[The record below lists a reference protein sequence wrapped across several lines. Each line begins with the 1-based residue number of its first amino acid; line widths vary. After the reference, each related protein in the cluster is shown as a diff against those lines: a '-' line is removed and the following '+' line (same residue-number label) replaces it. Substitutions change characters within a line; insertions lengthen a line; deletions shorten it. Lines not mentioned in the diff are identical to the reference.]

1 MRRFLLLLF
10 ITCPLFAGSVIPILS
25 LKSGKIYHDAQVVS
39 NRPTIVTVRC
49 QEGLFQVKKS
59 DLPDE
64 LAKEYPVDMEAA
76 QREEQERAES
86 IQKSKA
92 AEHDRGEKA
101 KSEMEKRKAE
111 LDKKVVKDGCRIVTF
126 TSVGPGQVI
135 IEFRNESD
143 APLRIT
149 PTDVLCRA
157 TDGRVF
163 DGGWVV
169 ITKDGPVLNTEPYPL
184 PGNATA
190 RLATSFFQE
199 KGIDVSE
206 IYWKQQ

>member
-1 MRRFLLLLF
+1 MRRFLPLLF
-10 ITCPLFAGSVIPILS
+10 ITCPLFAGSIIPILS
-25 LKSGKIYHDAQVVS
+25 LKSGKVYHDAQVVAV
-39 NRPTIVTVRC
+39 RPTIVTVRC

-76 QREEQERAES
+76 QREEQARTES

-92 AEHDRGEKA
+92 AEHDREEKA

-111 LDKKVVKDGCRIVTF
+111 LDKKVVKDGCRIISF
-126 TSVGPGQVI
+126 SAVGPGQVI
-135 IEFRNESD
+135 IEFRNETE

-169 ITKDGPVLNTEPYPL
+169 MTKDGPVLNTDSYPL

-190 RLATSFFQE
+190 RLATSFFRE
-199 KGIDVSE
+199 KGIDVGE

>member
-39 NRPTIVTVRC
+39 NRPTVITVRC
-49 QEGLFQVKKS
+49 REGLFQVKKD

-64 LAKEYPVDMEAA
+64 LAIVYPVDQEAA
-76 QREEQERAES
+76 LREEKERTES
-86 IQKSKA
+86 IQRSKDAEREREEKA
-92 AEHDRGEKA
+92 AR
-101 KSEMEKRKAE
+101 EMQKRKAE
-111 LDKKVVKDGCRIVTF
+111 LDQKLVKDGCRIVSF
-126 TSVGPGQVI
+126 APVAPGRVI

-143 APLRIT
+143 APQRIS

-163 DGGWVV
+163 DGGWLVS
-169 ITKDGPVLNTEPYPL
+169 TKDGLVLNTEAYPL
-184 PGNATA
+184 PGNATV
-190 RLATSFFQE
+190 RLATSFFEE

-206 IYWKQQ
+206 IYWRQ

>member
-10 ITCPLFAGSVIPILS
+10 ITCPLFAGPVIPILS

-39 NRPTIVTVRC
+39 NRPTIITVRC
-49 QEGLFQVKKS
+49 REGLFQVKKD

-64 LAKEYPVDMEAA
+64 LAIVYPVDKEAA
-76 QREEQERAES
+76 LREETERTES
-86 IQKSKA
+86 IQRSKA
-92 AEHDRGEKA
+92 AEHEREEKA

-111 LDKKVVKDGCRIVTF
+111 LDKKLVKDGCRIVSF
-126 TSVGPGQVI
+126 APVGPGQVI

-169 ITKDGPVLNTEPYPL
+169 ITKDGPVLNTDGYPL

-206 IYWKQQ
+206 IYWKQ